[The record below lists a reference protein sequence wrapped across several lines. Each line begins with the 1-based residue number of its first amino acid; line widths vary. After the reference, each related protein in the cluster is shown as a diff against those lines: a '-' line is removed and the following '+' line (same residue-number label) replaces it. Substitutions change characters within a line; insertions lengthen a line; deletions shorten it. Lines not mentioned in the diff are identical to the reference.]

1 MRGLTYKHTIY
12 ASYVGYITQAIV
24 NNLVPLLF
32 LILQDTY
39 GIPLHQITALITV
52 NFCVQLT
59 VDFLSARFAD
69 GIGYRTC
76 IVASHIFAAAGLV
89 GVSILPDLLPS
100 PFAGLLL
107 SVVLYA
113 IGGGL
118 LEVLVS
124 PIVEACPTD
133 NKASYM
139 SLLHSFYCWGVVG
152 VTSLSTVFL
161 AIFGKE
167 NWRILLWLWALIPAC
182 NALFFSRVP
191 IAHLVEDGQ
200 GMSMKEL
207 FSQKIFW
214 MFVVLMIASG
224 ASELAMSQW
233 ASAFAEQGLGVSKA
247 LGDLAGPC
255 MFAVLMGCA
264 RVLSAKFDNGMDLT
278 VCMMAS
284 AAVCAVSYL
293 LTALSP
299 NPILALIGCGLC
311 GLSVGILWP
320 GVFSLA
326 SVHCPRGGTAMFAL
340 LALSGDLGC
349 SSGPTLVGMVADA
362 FGGQLNI
369 GLLAAPIFPI
379 VLFLCCLLLRRHIHK
394 GIRK

>member
-12 ASYVGYITQAIV
+12 ASCVGYITQAIV

-39 GIPLHQITALITV
+39 GIPLHQITMLITV

-59 VDFLSARFAD
+59 VDFLSAKFAD
-69 GIGYRTC
+69 RIGYRKC
-76 IVASHIFAAAGLV
+76 IVASHIFAAAGLI

-113 IGGGL
+113 VGGGL

-133 NKASYM
+133 NKASCM
-139 SLLHSFYCWGVVG
+139 SLLHAFYCWGVVG
-152 VTSLSTVFL
+152 VTALSTVFL
-161 AIFGKE
+161 AVFGKGS
-167 NWRILLWLWALIPAC
+167 WRILLWLWALIPAC

-191 IAHLVEDGQ
+191 IPSLVEDGQ

-207 FSQKIFW
+207 FSQRIFW
-214 MFVVLMIASG
+214 IFVVLMIASG

-255 MFAVLMGCA
+255 LFAVLMGCA
-264 RVLSAKFDNGMDLT
+264 RVLSAKFEKGTDLT
-278 VCMMAS
+278 LCMMVS
-284 AAVCAVSYL
+284 AAMCAVSYFL
-293 LTALSP
+293 AALSP

-326 SVHCPRGGTAMFAL
+326 SVYCPRGGTAMFAL

-349 SSGPTLVGMVADA
+349 SGGPTLVGMTADA
-362 FGGQLNI
+362 FGGQLSI

-379 VLFLCCLLLRRHIHK
+379 ILFLCCLILRHHIQNSS
-394 GIRK
+394 RT